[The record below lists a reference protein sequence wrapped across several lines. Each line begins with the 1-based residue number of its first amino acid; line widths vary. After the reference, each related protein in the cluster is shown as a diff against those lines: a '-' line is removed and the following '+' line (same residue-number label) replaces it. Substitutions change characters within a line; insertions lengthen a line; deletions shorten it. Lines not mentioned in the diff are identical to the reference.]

1 MTEWYTFHLSGM
13 NDSENP
19 AITNGFGLRF
29 AMSLVISCTNII
41 SILQYNL
48 NEFFL
53 KIDIGLIQY

>member
-41 SILQYNL
+41 NILQYNL
-48 NEFFL
+48 NELF
-53 KIDIGLIQY
+53 